1 MASTGKMEVDK
12 IEATNAA
19 VQTNSPIPTGHAMDR
34 QFAKFNSFKY
44 YRKTTKPNNA
54 VYISR
59 REKKE
64 SFRHLRRNAIS
75 GPSTGP
81 RPGSGT
87 DWYDVPSSMLTAG
100 DKLVIA
106 TNRLPTIVHI
116 VFKTGFSFSPLD
128 FMSKEAATDVC
139 RYLELEGKLTNF
151 QGEGGRIADF
161 MRMILNECERFKY
174 QFTDKTLF
182 REVPKQRGFTQGFW
196 VNIAHEVSIKQTIAK
211 GRPAETWADDIIKTT
226 TCQEIL
232 GAFVRARKAYLRE
245 MAKEGEGGADGDDG
259 GAGSGFSVLEDT
271 YTKKMVGLIRAVD
284 SWIAFSEENVE
295 KREAKELALA
305 IDRVQM

>member
-1 MASTGKMEVDK
+1 MTSTEKMEVDK
-12 IEATNAA
+12 IEATSAA
-19 VQTNSPIPTGHAMDR
+19 VPTNTLIPTGPAMDR
-34 QFAKFNSFKY
+34 QFANFNSFKY
-44 YRKTTKPNNA
+44 YRKNTKPNNA

-64 SFRHLRRNAIS
+64 TFRHLRRNAIS
-75 GPSTGP
+75 GPSTGS
-81 RPGSGT
+81 RTGGET

-100 DKLVIA
+100 DKLLIA
-106 TNRLPTIVHI
+106 TNRLPTIVRI
-116 VFKTGFSFSPLD
+116 VFKTGFSFTPLS
-128 FMSKEAATDVC
+128 FMSKEAATDIC

-174 QFTDKTLF
+174 QYTDKTLF
-182 REVPKQRGFTQGFW
+182 KGVPKQRGFMPGFW

-211 GRPAETWADDIIKTT
+211 GKPAETWADDIIKTT

-245 MAKEGEGGADGDDG
+245 MAKEGEGDTGGDDD
-259 GAGSGFSVLEDT
+259 GAGGGFSVFEDI
-271 YTKKMVGLIRAVD
+271 YTKKVVALIRAID

-305 IDRVQM
+305 IDRFRM

>member
-1 MASTGKMEVDK
+1 MEVDK
-12 IEATNAA
+12 IEAINAA
-19 VQTNSPIPTGHAMDR
+19 VPSGVPIPTGPTKDR
-34 QFAKFNSFKY
+34 QFTKFNTFKY
-44 YRKTTKPNNA
+44 YRKSTKPSDA

-100 DKLVIA
+100 DKLLIA

-116 VFKTGFSFSPLD
+116 VFKTGFSFTPLD
-128 FMSKEAATDVC
+128 FMTKEAAIDVC
-139 RYLELEGKLTNF
+139 RYLELEGKLSNF

-174 QFTDKTLF
+174 QYTDKNLF
-182 REVPKQRGFTQGFW
+182 KEMPKQRGFMPGFW

-211 GRPAETWADDIIKTT
+211 GKPAETWADDIIKTT
-226 TCQEIL
+226 TCEEML
-232 GAFVRARKAYLRE
+232 KAFVRARKAYLQE
-245 MAKEGEGGADGDDG
+245 MAKEGESDANGEDG
-259 GAGSGFSVLEDT
+259 GAVSGFSVFEDT
-271 YTKKMVGLIRAVD
+271 YTKKMVGLIRAID
-284 SWIAFSEENVE
+284 NWIAFSEENVE

-305 IDRVQM
+305 IDRFQM